1 MRSHGK
7 GRERRERRGPGGR
20 GSQDSRKE
28 EAGVRTKGYLS
39 AVSPCLPWG
48 THLLSV
54 IPQWVSVL
62 LSALITGLHTT
73 ERQRQ
78 LWTA

>member
-7 GRERRERRGPGGR
+7 GRERRERR
-20 GSQDSRKE
+20 SQDSRE

-48 THLLSV
+48 SHLLSV
-54 IPQWVSVL
+54 ISQWVSVL